1 MDEQKIV
8 IVEEEV
14 NKVMTERQKILIVDD
29 MEVNRGILENLFQD
43 EYDIV
48 QATNGN
54 EAISQIEAH
63 GDFALI
69 LLDIIMPEMDGFG
82 VLEYMKSKDLI
93 QHLPVI
99 LITSETV
106 RNSEDRAYAY
116 GIADV
121 IHKPF
126 YPDIVKRR
134 AANII
139 ELYQNKHNMEVR
151 LKEQEIEILSQQ
163 KKIQD
168 NNEFMI
174 DALSSVVEFRSSETG
189 EHIRRIKYFTRILL
203 KYLEKYFPK
212 YGLTKA
218 QIDAIARASALH
230 DIGKIGIPDAI
241 LLKPARLTP
250 EEFEVIKTH
259 PVIGCD
265 ILEKFRKSQSDE
277 FYRYCYEIC
286 RWHHERWD
294 GNGYPDHLVGD
305 QIPISAQIV
314 SIVDVYDALVSE
326 RVYKG
331 VYGNSL
337 AYQMILGGEC
347 GQFSPDVLECFQLAK
362 EDFFNIIEVI
372 KMFDYT
378 N

>member
-1 MDEQKIV
+1 MDEKIV
-8 IVEEEV
+8 IVEEEI
-14 NKVMTERQKILIVDD
+14 NKTMPDRQKILIVDD
-29 MEVNRGILENLFQD
+29 EEVNRAILENLFHD

-48 QATNGN
+48 QAANGR
-54 EAISQIEAH
+54 EAIEQIEANE
-63 GDFALI
+63 DLVLI
-69 LLDIIMPEMDGFG
+69 LLDIVMPEMDGFG
-82 VLEYMKSKDLI
+82 VLEYMKTKNMI

-106 RNSEDRAYAY
+106 RNSEDKAYAY

-134 AANII
+134 AGNIV
-139 ELYQNKHNMEVR
+139 ELYQNKRNMEIR
-151 LKEQEIEILSQQ
+151 LKEQEIELLAQQ

-174 DALSSVVEFRSSETG
+174 DALSSVVEFRSLETG

-203 KYLEKYFPK
+203 KYMEKYFPK
-212 YGLTKA
+212 YGLTKP

-259 PVIGCD
+259 PAIGCD

-294 GNGYPDHLVGD
+294 GNGYPDGLVGD
-305 QIPISAQIV
+305 QIPLSAQIV
-314 SIVDVYDALVSE
+314 SVVDVYDALVSE

-362 EDFFNIIEVI
+362 EDFFNIVEVI
-372 KMFDYT
+372 KMFDFA